1 MFSKILQRKIYF
13 MISDVFTMLQKKRE
27 REKEELLQD
36 FFDNLDNDDDDVIFE
51 RSDSEWDRE
60 DENVNI
66 DMDVSTES
74 NLNGKP
80 DSNTAIM

>member
-1 MFSKILQRKIYF
+1 

>member
-1 MFSKILQRKIYF
+1 MCLQCF
-13 MISDVFTMLQKKRE
+13 QKRE

-36 FFDNLDNDDDDVIFE
+36 FFDNLHNDDNDVIFQ

-60 DENVNI
+60 DQNVNI

-74 NLNGKP
+74 NLNGTP
-80 DSNTAIM
+80 DAYTAIM